1 MLKKK
6 IKEIVVGSNNE
17 GKIKEIKDLLP
28 KYYTITSPK
37 EYGLNS
43 PRENGNTFLKNSL
56 IKAKYFSKKTKKICI
71 ADDSG
76 LEIDLLNKRP
86 GIYSARW
93 GGSKGDF
100 NLATKKVFKALDK
113 KKKNWRK
120 EKISARFICA
130 LTIFGLKKKPIFSIG
145 KIEGHISNEQRGLKG
160 FGYDPIFI
168 PKGKRKTF
176 GEMDPKKNIKLTTDT
191 KLLKKLEN
199 FYKFFII
206 DTVKI

>member
-6 IKEIVVGSNNE
+6 IKEIVVGSNNK

-28 KYYTITSPK
+28 KHYTITSPK
-37 EYGLNS
+37 DYGLKS
-43 PRENGNTFLKNSL
+43 PKENGHTFLKNSL
-56 IKAKYFSKKTKKICI
+56 IKAKHFSKKTKKICI

-76 LEIDLLNKRP
+76 LEIDLLNNQP

-93 GGSKGDF
+93 GGPKGDF
-100 NLATKKVFKALDK
+100 NFAIKKVFKALDK

-130 LTIFGLKKKPIFSIG
+130 LTIFGLKKKPIYSVG
-145 KIEGHISNEQRGLKG
+145 KIEGYISNEQRGLKG

-176 GEMDPKKNIKLTTDT
+176 GEMDPKKKYKIDHRYKAF
-191 KLLKKLEN
+191 KKIR
-199 FYKFFII
+199 KFL
-206 DTVKI
+206 